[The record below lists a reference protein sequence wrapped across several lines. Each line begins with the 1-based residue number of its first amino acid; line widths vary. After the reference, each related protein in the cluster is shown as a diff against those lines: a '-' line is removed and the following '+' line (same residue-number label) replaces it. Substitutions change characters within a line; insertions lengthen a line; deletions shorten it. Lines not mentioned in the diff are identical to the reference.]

1 MEYPIEIFDNH
12 VILIDKDNR
21 YLIDT
26 GAPISISSENSIE
39 IFNTNQSTNST
50 YHRANID
57 ELSSYVGCSLDAL
70 IGNNILKNYT
80 FRVDF
85 ENRLFSV
92 WNSTPEE
99 LINGE
104 NYITADFQGIPTID
118 VNINDRSTITSWLD
132 TGAKISYINKDYVQ
146 QLSPSD
152 NKHDFFPS
160 YGEFE
165 VPIYDIPIIF
175 NEVKIP
181 FKFGILPSPL
191 ELGMLSGK
199 TSAII
204 GADIFHHFT
213 LSFDYSQNR
222 IYVNKVHDY

>member
-1 MEYPIEIFDNH
+1 MEYPLDIFDNH
-12 VILIDKDNR
+12 VILIYKDKR

-39 IFNTNQSTNST
+39 IFNTNHSTDST
-50 YHRANID
+50 YHGANIG
-57 ELSSYVGCSLDAL
+57 EISNYVGCSLDAL

-80 FRVDF
+80 FRIDF

-99 LINGE
+99 ILNGE
-104 NYITADFQGIPTID
+104 NSISADFHGIPTIEFLIKD
-118 VNINDRSTITSWLD
+118 GSTITSWLD
-132 TGAKISYINKDYVQ
+132 TGAKISYINKDFVQ
-146 QLSPSD
+146 HLSPSG
-152 NKHDFFPS
+152 NQHDFFPS
-160 YGEFE
+160 YGEFK

-175 NEVKIP
+175 NGVKIP
-181 FKFGILPSPL
+181 FKFGVLPSPL

-204 GADIFHHFT
+204 GADIFHYFI
-213 LSFDYSQNR
+213 LSFDYNQNR
-222 IYVNKVHDY
+222 IYVSKES

>member
-1 MEYPIEIFDNH
+1 MEYPLDIFDNH
-12 VILIDKDNR
+12 LILIDKDKR

-26 GAPISISSENSIE
+26 GAPISISRENSIE
-39 IFNTNQSTNST
+39 IFNTNQSTDNT
-50 YHRANID
+50 YHGANIS
-57 ELSSYVGCSLDAL
+57 EIGNYVGCSLDAL

-99 LINGE
+99 LVNSK

-118 VNINDRSTITSWLD
+118 VNINDGSTITSWID
-132 TGAKISYINKDYVQ
+132 TGAKISYINKDFVGH
-146 QLSPSD
+146 LSPSD
-152 NKHDFFPS
+152 NKRDFFPS

-165 VPIYDIPIIF
+165 VSIYDIPIIF
-175 NEVKIP
+175 NGVKIP
-181 FKFGILPSPL
+181 FKFGVLPSPL
-191 ELGMLSGK
+191 ELGMLSGR

-204 GADIFHHFT
+204 GADIFHYFI
-213 LSFDYSQNR
+213 LSFDYNQNR
-222 IYVNKVHDY
+222 IYISKKK

>member
-1 MEYPIEIFDNH
+1 MEYLLDIFDNH
-12 VILIDKDNR
+12 VILIDKDKR

-26 GAPISISSENSIE
+26 GAPISISRENSIE
-39 IFNTNQSTNST
+39 IFNTNQSTDST
-50 YHRANID
+50 YHGANID
-57 ELSSYVGCSLDAL
+57 EISSYVGCSLDAL

-80 FRVDF
+80 FRIDF
-85 ENRLFSV
+85 ENKLFSV

-99 LINGE
+99 IINSE
-104 NYITADFQGIPTID
+104 NSIKADFQGIPTID
-118 VNINDRSTITSWLD
+118 ILINDGSTITSWLD
-132 TGAKISYINKDYVQ
+132 TGAKISYINKDCVQ
-146 QLSPSD
+146 HLSPSD
-152 NKHDFFPS
+152 NKRDFFPS

-175 NEVKIP
+175 SGVKIP

-191 ELGMLSGK
+191 ELGMLSGA

-213 LSFDYSQNR
+213 LYFDYSQSR
-222 IYVNKVHDY
+222 IYVT